1 MRKQACGKGV
11 VDMKIKQGIRSRIF
25 DIANTL
31 IMLAVAFVMIYPLY
45 YVVVASFSNA
55 EAYVR
60 HRGMLWAPLEANL
73 MAYQQAFKNPM
84 LLRGYANTIFI
95 VVVGVAINLVMTVIG
110 AYFLSRKDVRLQ
122 KPIMILIIVTMFV
135 SGGMIPFYFAVCDL
149 GLRDSHW
156 AIILPAAI
164 NTFNLIIMKTSFMA
178 VPESLT
184 ESASLDGAGHIRTL
198 WNIILPVTKSSLAVI
213 GLYYA
218 VEHWSSWFNA
228 MLFLESREKY
238 PLQLILRE
246 ILIQNNVTEMA
257 DGGDVA
263 GKAFMKET
271 IKYAI
276 IVISTA
282 PILCVYPFLQ
292 KYFTKGVMIGA
303 VKG

>member
-1 MRKQACGKGV
+1 M
-11 VDMKIKQGIRSRIF
+11 F
-25 DIANTL
+25 DIINTFAMCL
-31 IMLAVAFVMIYPLY
+31 VAFIMIYPLY
-45 YVVVASFSNA
+45 YVLAASFSNA
-55 EAYVR
+55 SELVK
-60 HRGMLWAPLEANL
+60 HRGMLWGPLSPNVL
-73 MAYQQAFKNPM
+73 AYELAFKNPM
-84 LLRGYANTIFI
+84 LLKGYANTIFI
-95 VVVGVAINLVMTVIG
+95 VVVGVAVNLVMTVLG
-110 AYFLSRKDVRLQ
+110 AYFLSRKDVKLQ
-122 KPIMILIIVTMFV
+122 KPIMILIIITMFF
-135 SGGMIPFYFAVCDL
+135 SGGMIPFYFAVRDL
-149 GLRDSHW
+149 GLSDTHW

-164 NTFNLIIMKTSFMA
+164 NTFNLIIMKTSFLA

-184 ESASLDGAGHIRTL
+184 ESAGLDGAGHIRIL
-198 WNIILPVTKSSLAVI
+198 LNIILPVTKSTLAVI

-228 MLFLESREKY
+228 MLFLEDREKY

-246 ILIQNNVTEMA
+246 ILIQNNMTEMA
-257 DGGDVA
+257 DGSDVA
-263 GKAFMKET
+263 GKAFISET

>member
-1 MRKQACGKGV
+1 
-11 VDMKIKQGIRSRIF
+11 
-25 DIANTL
+25 
-31 IMLAVAFVMIYPLY
+31 
-45 YVVVASFSNA
+45 
-55 EAYVR
+55 
-60 HRGMLWAPLEANL
+60 MLWSPLSPNIL
-73 MAYQQAFKNPM
+73 AYQLAFKNPM

-95 VVVGVAINLVMTVIG
+95 VVVGVLVNLILTVIG
-110 AYFLSRKDVRLQ
+110 AYFLSRKEVKLQ
-122 KPIMILIIVTMFV
+122 KPIMILIIITMFF
-135 SGGMIPFYFAVCDL
+135 SGGMIPFYFSVRDL
-149 GLRDSHW
+149 GLENTHW
-156 AIILPAAI
+156 ALIFPAAI
-164 NTFNLIIMKTSFMA
+164 NTFNLIIMKTAFLG

-184 ESASLDGAGHIRTL
+184 ESANLDGAGHIRIL
-198 WNIILPVTKSSLAVI
+198 LNIVLPVTKSSLAVI

-228 MLFLESREKY
+228 MLFLKDREKY

-246 ILIQNNVTEMA
+246 ILIQNNMTEMA

-263 GKAFMKET
+263 GRAFISET

>member
-1 MRKQACGKGV
+1 
-11 VDMKIKQGIRSRIF
+11 MKIKHSFGERLF
-25 DIANTL
+25 DVINNL
-31 IMLAVAFVMIYPLY
+31 IMLLVAFVMIYPLY

-55 EAYVR
+55 SEFVS
-60 HRGMLWAPLEANL
+60 HKGMLWSPLSPNVL
-73 MAYQQAFKNPM
+73 AYRLAFKNPM

-95 VVVGVAINLVMTVIG
+95 VVVGVLVNLTLTVIG
-110 AYFLSRKDVRLQ
+110 AYFLSRKEVRLQ
-122 KPIMILIIVTMFV
+122 KPIMILIIITMFF
-135 SGGMIPFYFAVCDL
+135 SGGMIPFYFAVRDL
-149 GLRDSHW
+149 GLENTHW
-156 AIILPAAI
+156 AIIFPAAI
-164 NTFNLIIMKTSFMA
+164 NTFNLIIMKTAFLG

-184 ESASLDGAGHIRTL
+184 ESANLDGAGHIRIL
-198 WNIILPVTKSSLAVI
+198 VNIVLPVTKSSLAVI

-228 MLFLESREKY
+228 MLFLKDREKY

-246 ILIQNNVTEMA
+246 ILIQNNMTEMA

-263 GKAFMKET
+263 GRAFISET

>member
-1 MRKQACGKGV
+1 
-11 VDMKIKQGIRSRIF
+11 MKIKHSFGERLF
-25 DIANTL
+25 DVINNI
-31 IMLAVAFVMIYPLY
+31 IMLLVAFVMIYPLY

-55 EAYVR
+55 SEFVS
-60 HRGMLWAPLEANL
+60 HKGMLWSPLSPNIL
-73 MAYQQAFKNPM
+73 AYQLAFKNPM

-95 VVVGVAINLVMTVIG
+95 VVVGVLVNLILTVIG
-110 AYFLSRKDVRLQ
+110 AYFLSRKEVKLQ
-122 KPIMILIIVTMFV
+122 KPIMILIIITMFF
-135 SGGMIPFYFAVCDL
+135 SGGMIPFYFSVRDL
-149 GLRDSHW
+149 GLENTHW
-156 AIILPAAI
+156 ALIFPAAI
-164 NTFNLIIMKTSFMA
+164 NTFNLIIMKTAFLG

-184 ESASLDGAGHIRTL
+184 ESANLDGAGHIRIL
-198 WNIILPVTKSSLAVI
+198 LNIVLPVTKSSLAVI

-228 MLFLESREKY
+228 MLFLKDREKY

-246 ILIQNNVTEMA
+246 ILIQNNMTEMA

-263 GKAFMKET
+263 GRAFISET

>member
-1 MRKQACGKGV
+1 
-11 VDMKIKQGIRSRIF
+11 MKIKHSFGERLF
-25 DIANTL
+25 DVINNV
-31 IMLAVAFVMIYPLY
+31 IMLLVAFVMIYPLY

-55 EAYVR
+55 SEFVS
-60 HRGMLWAPLEANL
+60 HKGMLWSPLSPNIL
-73 MAYQQAFKNPM
+73 AYQLAFKNPM

-95 VVVGVAINLVMTVIG
+95 VVVGVLVNLTLTVIG
-110 AYFLSRKDVRLQ
+110 AYFLSRKEVRLQ
-122 KPIMILIIVTMFV
+122 KPIMILIIITMFF
-135 SGGMIPFYFAVCDL
+135 SGGMIPFYFSVRDL
-149 GLRDSHW
+149 GLENTHW
-156 AIILPAAI
+156 ALIFPAAI
-164 NTFNLIIMKTSFMA
+164 NTFNLIIMKTAFLG

-184 ESASLDGAGHIRTL
+184 ESANLDGAGHIRIL
-198 WNIILPVTKSSLAVI
+198 VNIVLPVTKSSLAVI

-228 MLFLESREKY
+228 MLFLKDREKY

-246 ILIQNNVTEMA
+246 ILIQNNMTEMA

-263 GKAFMKET
+263 GRAFISET